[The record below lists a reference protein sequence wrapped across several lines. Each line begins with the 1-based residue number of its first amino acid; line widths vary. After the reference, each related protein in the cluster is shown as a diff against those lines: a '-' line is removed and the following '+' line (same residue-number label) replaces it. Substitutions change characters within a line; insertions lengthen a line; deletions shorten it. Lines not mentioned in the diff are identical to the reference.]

1 MVKGI
6 RKEPLLLNDEEI
18 VIKSSGFYKSNLR
31 SGWKPGHVYLTN
43 RRLIFW
49 QQSKYLFQIFL
60 DSIKGIAVQQIVV
73 VLKKADT
80 LCLSY
85 KSLTGQG
92 NSRVWVFTKD
102 LEKLKSKIFEQ
113 SMLNADQV
121 AIEKIAS
128 ELDSESR
135 SILHYLWENSHATIE
150 ELASLYDAP
159 NHMEVLQRI
168 RNVINP
174 VSERIVGYP
183 ILVFERSKIDEL
195 TGKKIL
201 YSWWIIG
208 ADKKDERKATF
219 LDLFDE
225 GDYLRIIMELFGV
238 SEETIKLTVNR
249 DKLIVCAFSPERK
262 YLEEIP
268 LPVPVNSNGLIK
280 KYKNGILEV
289 RLSKM
294 PVIVNHGNTRNITED
309 YFK

>member
-1 MVKGI
+1 MKN
-6 RKEPLLLNDEEI
+6 KPHFNNNEE
-18 VIKSSGFYKSNLR
+18 VVLTSPGFYKSNLR

-92 NSRVWVFTKD
+92 NSKVWIFIKE

-121 AIEKIAS
+121 AIEKIAA

-135 SILHYLWENSHATIE
+135 SILHYIWENRHAAIE
-150 ELASLYDAP
+150 DLASLYDAP

-174 VSERIVGYP
+174 VSERTVGYP
-183 ILVFERSKIDEL
+183 ILVFERSKVDEL

-201 YSWWIIG
+201 FSWWIIG
-208 ADKKDERKATF
+208 ADRKDERKATF

-225 GDYLRIIMELFGV
+225 GDYLRIVMELFGV
-238 SEETIKLTVNR
+238 SEETIQLKVNQ
-249 DKLIVCAFSPERK
+249 DKLIVCAYSTERK
-262 YLEEIP
+262 YQEEIP

-294 PVIVNHGNTRNITED
+294 PERVNI
-309 YFK
+309 K